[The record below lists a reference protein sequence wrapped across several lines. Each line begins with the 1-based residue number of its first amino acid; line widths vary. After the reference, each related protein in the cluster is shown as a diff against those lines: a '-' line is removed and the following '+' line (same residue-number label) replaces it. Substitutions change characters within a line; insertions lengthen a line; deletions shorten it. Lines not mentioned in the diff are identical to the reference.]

1 MENAFPPFHELLY
14 HSLRLLCTQEVYG
27 EGLTE
32 CALLTGN
39 DSEGVPTS
47 ACSYR
52 LATCN
57 QKMQFMW
64 FWQIQTYFWHLFS
77 KSTLREAHVVKT
89 CSVRKETSTSD
100 IPASRKPDHIKD
112 CRSKPS
118 RHSQCHDISN
128 RRPLPGSLYAT
139 DDRYLCRTT
148 TRLPTTTVFLKQ
160 RICLPTPSA
169 RTWFTS

>member
-32 CALLTGN
+32 CALVTGN
-39 DSEGVPTS
+39 DSAGVPTS

-57 QKMQFMW
+57 HKMQFMW
-64 FWQIQTYFWHLFS
+64 FLA
-77 KSTLREAHVVKT
+77 KSDVFLASFFEKYAVVKT

-100 IPASRKPDHIKD
+100 MKD
-112 CRSKPS
+112 GQSKPS
-118 RHSQCHDISN
+118 RYSQCHGISS
-128 RRPLPGSLYAT
+128 RRPLPGSLFAT